1 MTPTSPGSIVPKRS
15 ALDENFPA
23 MQLAPVAERESWR
36 KEVFRPVYHM
46 HKWWAKRL
54 GSVFRAILLSA
65 FTPPEQD
72 VWAQFYR
79 KHDLAGKV
87 VLDPFMGSG
96 TTLGEALKLNASV
109 VGCDIN
115 PVSAFLVK
123 KSLQPVDLAALRRAY
138 ERLQT
143 RYWPKIERFY
153 KSKWPPTGE
162 EADVLYTFWVMTAL
176 CSTCHERSR
185 LFSRWIF
192 AQDAYP
198 ARKPEAQCVCP
209 RCGGISSVRFDA
221 VRHACP
227 HCCFTFDPQT
237 GPADRQSFSCEHC
250 GQKNSIRK
258 AIALAAV
265 PPSYEMYGHLL
276 LLANGDKVYKA
287 ADAGDHARYG
297 EAAAAFALSTAPYPQ
312 EEIPPGNNTDQLRSY
327 GFTHWH
333 QIFNP
338 RQLYSQAALLAE
350 IGREPDQT
358 LRENLLLLFSGTL
371 EFNNMLCSYKG
382 EGTGAV
388 RHLFSHHI
396 LKPERMPLE
405 NHPWG
410 TPKSSGTFSNLFA
423 RRILAAKE
431 YCLDPFEVRVSSAG
445 AAEKVYGINRPIN
458 AAPAADFSEI
468 QRGEANALILSG
480 SSASLPLPNASV
492 DVIVTDPPY
501 FDMVHYS
508 ELADFFYV
516 WLKIALTDDRTF
528 QPITGRHSEEV
539 QSADVDRFEDALAA
553 VFWECAR
560 VLRPTG
566 LMAFT
571 FHHSKPHAWSAVVG
585 AVCRAGMQIVA
596 AHPVKA
602 EMSGAVPKAQTKEPI
617 NLDAILVCRHR
628 ETAAEATGDAE
639 ATPGEDDLAQAT
651 LKARKSV
658 RDFNQGG
665 VLLSR
670 GDLKVVVYSKIAA
683 TAGSSSEFGRLS
695 GGVPGLVEVLYQ
707 EQRME
712 PKAQNLG
719 ERPEQLALL

>member
-1 MTPTSPGSIVPKRS
+1 MTTPREDSAYPKRT
-15 ALDENFPA
+15 ALDHGFPA

-54 GSVFRAILLSA
+54 GSVFRTILLAA

-79 KHDLAGKV
+79 RHDLAGKI

-115 PVSAFLVK
+115 PVSAFLVR
-123 KSLQPVDLAALRRAY
+123 KSLQPVDLAALRCAY

-143 RYWPKIERFY
+143 RYRPKIERFY
-153 KSKWPPTGE
+153 KSVWPPTGE

-176 CSTCHERSR
+176 CPTCKGRSR

-192 AQDAYP
+192 SQDAYP

-209 RCGGISSVRFDA
+209 RCRRISTVRFDA

-227 HCCFTFDPQT
+227 HCCFTFDPQA

-250 GQKNSIRK
+250 GQKNSIQK
-258 AIALAAV
+258 AIALAAA
-265 PPSYEMYGHLL
+265 PPSYAMYGHLL
-276 LLANGDKVYKA
+276 LLANGEKVYKA
-287 ADAGDHARYG
+287 TDAGDQARYT
-297 EAAAAFALSTAPYPQ
+297 EAAAAFASGTAPYPQ
-312 EEIPPGNNTDQLRSY
+312 EEIPSGNNTDQLRSY

-333 QIFNP
+333 QIFNL
-338 RQLYSQAALLAE
+338 RQLYSQAALLEE
-350 IGREPDQT
+350 IGREPDRT
-358 LRENLLLLFSGTL
+358 LREYLLLLFSGTL

-396 LKPERMPLE
+396 LKPERTPLE

-410 TPKSSGTFSNLFA
+410 TPKSSGTFSSLFT

-431 YCLDPFEVRVSSAG
+431 YCQAPFEVRVSG
-445 AAEKVYGINRPIN
+445 AKTAEKVHGISQPIH
-458 AAPAADFSEI
+458 AVSAADFSEI
-468 QRGEANALILSG
+468 ERGEANALILNG
-480 SSASLPLPNASV
+480 SSASLPLPDASV
-492 DVIVTDPPY
+492 DVVVTDPPY

-516 WLKIALTDDRTF
+516 WLKIGLAHDRTF
-528 QPITGRHSEEV
+528 QPITGRHCEEV
-539 QSADVDRFEDALAA
+539 QSPDVGRFEEALAA
-553 VFWECAR
+553 VFQECAR
-560 VLRPTG
+560 VLKPDG

-571 FHHSKPHAWSAVVG
+571 FHHSKAHAWSVWRSSAQCAAPG
-585 AVCRAGMQIVA
+585 CRSSPPTPSKQRC
-596 AHPVKA
+596 P
-602 EMSGAVPKAQTKEPI
+602 SP
-617 NLDAILVCRHR
+617 CRKR
-628 ETAAEATGDAE
+628 RRRSRSTWMLSWSAATG
-639 ATPGEDDLAQAT
+639 PR
-651 LKARKSV
+651 AR
-658 RDFNQGG
+658 RQQGG
-665 VLLSR
+665 VKQRKARTIRHQLCWR
-670 GDLKVVVYSKIAA
+670 PA
-683 TAGSSSEFGRLS
+683 RLS
-695 GGVPGLVEVLYQ
+695 APLTG
-707 EQRME
+707 
-712 PKAQNLG
+712 AACFF
-719 ERPEQLALL
+719 LAVI